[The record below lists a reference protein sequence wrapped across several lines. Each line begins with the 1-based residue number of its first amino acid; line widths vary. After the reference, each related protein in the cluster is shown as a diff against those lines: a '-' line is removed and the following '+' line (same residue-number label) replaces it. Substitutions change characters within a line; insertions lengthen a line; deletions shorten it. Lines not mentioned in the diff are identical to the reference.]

1 MSQKSFD
8 GKSSLYLIPTPI
20 GNMGDLSPR
29 IIETIKLVD
38 ILFCEDTRITS
49 ELLSKLKIKKKLI
62 SAHNYNEDRVK
73 YKVLEALQNSMNV
86 GIVSDRGTPI
96 ISDPGYKIVAEVIN
110 NSYNVIA
117 IPGPTAFVP
126 ALITSGIDT
135 AHFLF
140 YGFLSPK
147 RLKKEKELWELKNLP
162 YTLIFYEAPH
172 RILETLD
179 TIFKVLG
186 DRYISVSR
194 EISKKFE
201 EIYRGNVEN
210 IKKEISEPRG
220 EFVIIV
226 SGSEQIPIKDP
237 IKLLDY
243 YIALGLDKK
252 EAMKQVAKECDIS
265 KSELYKKY
273 LGK

>member
-62 SAHNYNEDRVK
+62 SAHNYNEDKVK
-73 YKVLEALQNSMNV
+73 YKVVEALQNNMNI

-110 NSYNVIA
+110 NGYNVIA